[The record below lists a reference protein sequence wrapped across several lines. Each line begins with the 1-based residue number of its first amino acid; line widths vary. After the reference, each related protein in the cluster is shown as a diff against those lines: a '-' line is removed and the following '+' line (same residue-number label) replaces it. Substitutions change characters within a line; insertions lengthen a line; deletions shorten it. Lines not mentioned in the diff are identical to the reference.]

1 MGAGTLSQSEPIL
14 ARKGAGSEER
24 PQQVEHFRAL
34 RPSYFLAK
42 DRRRGRVEGC
52 VFDTPLPTDFPD
64 PPLVC
69 LMVIP
74 VSLGTQSSFRR
85 LYDEPIVRGQQPD
98 ASSEEKLLGQFRA
111 AEVINSYQPL
121 FSPYNIIYLEATRT

>member
-1 MGAGTLSQSEPIL
+1 
-14 ARKGAGSEER
+14 
-24 PQQVEHFRAL
+24 
-34 RPSYFLAK
+34 
-42 DRRRGRVEGC
+42 
-52 VFDTPLPTDFPD
+52 
-64 PPLVC
+64 
-69 LMVIP
+69 MVIP